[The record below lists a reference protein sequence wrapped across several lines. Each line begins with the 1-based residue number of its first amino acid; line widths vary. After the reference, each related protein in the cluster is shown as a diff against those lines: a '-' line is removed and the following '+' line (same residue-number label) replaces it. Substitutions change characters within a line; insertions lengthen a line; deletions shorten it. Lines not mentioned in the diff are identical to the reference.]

1 MFIPSGVCLY
11 VLSDAGRVAA
21 SLGKSLGLVLFILS
35 NVVYMGWDFKL
46 KHMNSWTL
54 FLTLV
59 TYFMKLEKSF
69 DEAMV
74 QPLKRHQGGE

>member
-1 MFIPSGVCLY
+1 MFLPSGVCLY

-35 NVVYMGWDFKL
+35 NVVYMGWDFKS
-46 KHMNSWTL
+46 KHMNSWTF

-59 TYFMKLEKSF
+59 TYFMKLENFF
-69 DEAMV
+69 DEAIV
-74 QPLKRHQGGE
+74 QPLKKTSGR